1 MDYRAVSKGL
11 AASLVFY
18 LITRPLLK
26 WHSSLVDNISNEIFA
41 LIVNLAHQPISIS
54 SWFIGGALVGYLCN
68 ANPIKNGALAG
79 ALYGIAF
86 SIVGIALISG
96 QTHDL
101 TTKYLQLI
109 RAAFMTGAYSFLFAL
124 SASFGNLLRSQR
136 NVL

>member
-11 AASLVFY
+11 VASLVIY
-18 LITRPLLK
+18 LISRPLLK
-26 WHSSLVDNISNEIFA
+26 WHSLLVDNISNEVVA
-41 LIVNLAHQPISIS
+41 LVVNSVHQPISIT

-68 ANPIKNGALAG
+68 VNPIKNGALAG
-79 ALYGIAF
+79 ALYGVAF
-86 SIVGIALISG
+86 SIVGIALISS

-109 RAAFMTGAYSFLFAL
+109 RAVFMVGTYSFLFAL

-136 NVL
+136 SVL